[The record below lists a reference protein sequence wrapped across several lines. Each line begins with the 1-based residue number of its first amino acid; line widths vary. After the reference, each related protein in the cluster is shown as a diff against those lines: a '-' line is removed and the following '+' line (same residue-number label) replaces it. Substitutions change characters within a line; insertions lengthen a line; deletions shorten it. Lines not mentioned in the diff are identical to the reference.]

1 MTKRTLHPPALMA
14 AAALLACL
22 LTLLAASQEAGAAFP
37 GQNGR
42 IVFSSDRDGDFDIY
56 TVRPDGSGLRQ
67 LTDAPGSDSNP
78 EWSPDGTKIAFD
90 SDRDGAYDR
99 DVYVMDIATGEV
111 SRLTNDD
118 DPSIPANLEADHS
131 PAFSPDGTRIA
142 FSSNRDT
149 IPEEA
154 YTERVYVMNTD
165 GSELTRLTG
174 GYSHFQ
180 SDVSWSPDGTR
191 LLLEWGTDSRYDI
204 GILNADGSGW
214 SFPFPYTPFVDERY
228 PDWSPSSRK
237 IVFTKGTEDR
247 DDTTPMDVWKVNPDG
262 SDLKQL
268 TNTPKVYET
277 APDWSPDGRLIAFE
291 RNGDLLSMRAS
302 DGSGKTNLTNTP
314 GHSELDP
321 DWKVKPPR

>member
-1 MTKRTLHPPALMA
+1 MA

-22 LTLLAASQEAGAAFP
+22 ITLLAASQEAGAAFP

-42 IVFSSDRDGDFDIY
+42 IVFSSDRDGDFDLY
-56 TVRPDGSGLRQ
+56 TIRPDGSGLRQ
-67 LTDAPGSDSNP
+67 LTDAPGSDSRP

-90 SDRDGAYDR
+90 SDRGGDYDI
-99 DVYVMDIATGEV
+99 YVMDIATGEV
-111 SRLTNDD
+111 SQLTNDD
-118 DPSIPANLEADHS
+118 DPSIPPAFEADQS

-149 IPEEA
+149 WEAEA
-154 YTERVYVMNTD
+154 YTERIFVTKAD
-165 GSELTRLTG
+165 GSEPETRLTE

-180 SDVSWSPDGTR
+180 SDISWSPDGTR
-191 LLLEWGTDSRYDI
+191 LLLETGYDGRYDL
-204 GILNADGSGW
+204 GILNADGSGQERLTN
-214 SFPFPYTPFVDERY
+214 TPEVNEKA
-228 PDWSPSSRK
+228 PDWSPSGRK
-237 IVFTKGTEDR
+237 IVFTKDTEDTDR
-247 DDTTPMDVWKVNPDG
+247 YIPRDVWKMGPDG
-262 SDLKQL
+262 SGQQRL
-268 TNTPKVYET
+268 TNTPKVNET